1 MIRKSLWRRRREAC
15 RRRADRKRKVW
26 HAERTGKRRRAAEKG
41 KSRKGTGN
49 RMEEPIR
56 ILHVLGGLSLGGA
69 ESRIMDLYRH
79 VDRQKMQFDFLVHAQ
94 GREHFDEEVEA
105 MGGRIYRVPR
115 FKVYNWFS
123 YKKALQ
129 RFFAAHHAFRAVHGH
144 MTSTAAIYLPIAK
157 KAGIPIVMGH
167 ARSAG
172 VAGGIKGILTK
183 WMRRPLKRRADYCL
197 ACSKEAGEAVY
208 GKKWVDKGKVE
219 VIPNAI
225 DAEKYRYDE
234 DVRNEM
240 RRKLD
245 LSDRLVIGHV
255 GSFREAKN
263 HVFLVRVFA
272 EIYKKRKDAVL
283 LLIGD
288 GVLRETVEK
297 QVLEAGLKEAVR
309 FLGNQAKVSP
319 YYQAMDYLVF
329 PSLYEGLPGTVIEA
343 QAAGLRCLVSDAVT
357 KEAKITELAEFYSLR
372 RTASEWA
379 ARILESC
386 AYERKGRLSEVRRA
400 GFDINAQAARY
411 DALYRRNVLLMVP
424 MLHQGGFERICVQ
437 TAKLLAGQYNVR
449 IAIFSSE
456 DMFYDV
462 GDIPLI
468 DLKLGSRPSLPG
480 KLVNILRRI
489 RAVKKVKKEQNIHV
503 TYSFG
508 PTANLINVLAKARD
522 KVWIGIRGYGALE
535 AKREMKLTCRRADK
549 VICCAEEMAADVK
562 RLYAPKEAV
571 CLYNPC
577 DTEKLEAFAK
587 EEPCAVHHA
596 FLAEKQPLLA
606 SMSRVDDVKGF
617 WHQIKA
623 FALIKKKLPQAG
635 LMLIGDGDFSEYEKL
650 AEELG
655 VRDSV
660 LFTGVQKNPFSYLK
674 KASLYLMTSETEG
687 FPNAM
692 VEAMAVGV
700 PALSVN
706 CKTGPAEIL
715 TDDYRK
721 AGEQEKVYEGAYGCL
736 LPVMNPQKNLHAEE
750 IEPEEEVLAE
760 EAVRILQNPDKQ
772 KQMADAAR
780 QRSKSFSV
788 KAYEEMLCTWLEKA
802 GEFD

>member
-1 MIRKSLWRRRREAC
+1 MGAYAGDGK
-15 RRRADRKRKVW
+15 AD
-26 HAERTGKRRRAAEKG
+26 TGKAKIG
-41 KSRKGTGN
+41 KGTGD

-69 ESRIMDLYRH
+69 ESRIMDLYRST
-79 VDRQKMQFDFLVHAQ
+79 DRQKMQFDFLVHSSK
-94 GREHFDEEVEA
+94 REHFDDEIEA
-105 MGGRIYRVPR
+105 LGGRIYRVPR
-115 FKVYNWFS
+115 FKVYNLFS
-123 YKKALQ
+123 YKRELKH
-129 RFFAAHHAFRAVHGH
+129 FFAQHHEFRAVHGH

-157 KAGIPIVMGH
+157 KAGVPIAIGH

-172 VAGGIKGILTK
+172 VAGGLKGLLTK
-183 WMRRPLKRRADYCL
+183 WLRRSLKYRADYCL

-208 GKKWVDKGKVE
+208 GKKWVDKGRVE

-225 DAEKYRYDE
+225 DAAKYAYDGSVREKLRQS
-234 DVRNEM
+234 
-240 RRKLD
+240 LG
-245 LSDRLVIGHV
+245 LSDKLVIGHV

-263 HVFLVRVFA
+263 HVFLIRIFE
-272 EIYKKRKDAVL
+272 EIYRKRDDAVL

-288 GVLRETVEK
+288 GALRETIEK
-297 QVLEAGLKEAVR
+297 QVSAAGLTQAVR
-309 FLGNQAKVSP
+309 FLGNQAEVSP

-343 QAAGLRCLVSDAVT
+343 QAAGLRILVSDAVT
-357 KEAKITELAEFYSLR
+357 REAGVTELAEFFSLH

-379 ARILESC
+379 AHVLANC
-386 AYERKGRLSEVRRA
+386 GYERESRLPDIQKA
-400 GFDINAQAARY
+400 GFDISAQTARY
-411 DALYRRNVLLMVP
+411 EELYRKNVLLMVP

-437 TAKLLAGQYNVR
+437 TAKLLADTYNVS

-468 DLKLGSRPSLPG
+468 DLKLGSRPSLIG
-480 KLVNILRRI
+480 KLLNIVRRI
-489 RAVKKVKKEQNIHV
+489 RAVKRVKREKNIHV

-508 PTANLINVLAKARD
+508 PTANLINALTKVQD

-535 AKREMKLTCRRADK
+535 AKREMRLTCGRADK
-549 VICCAEEMAADVK
+549 VICCAKEMADDVE
-562 RLYAPKEAV
+562 RLYAPKSVE

-577 DTEKLEAFAK
+577 DTEKLVALAGEQTALA
-587 EEPCAVHHA
+587 HQD
-596 FLAEKQPLLA
+596 FLTEKSSLLA

-617 WHQIKA
+617 WHQLKA
-623 FALIKKKLPQAG
+623 FALIKREIPEAG

-650 AEELG
+650 AEELS

-660 LFTGVQKNPFSYLK
+660 LFTGVQKNPFCYLK
-674 KASLYLMTSETEG
+674 QASLYLMTSETEG

-700 PALSVN
+700 PVLSVN

-715 TDDYRK
+715 TKDYRQV
-721 AGEQEKVYEGAYGCL
+721 AQDAVYQGEYGML
-736 LPVMNPQKNLHAEE
+736 LPVMNPKKNLNAEE
-750 IEPEEEVLAE
+750 IEPEEEILAR
-760 EAVRILQNPDKQ
+760 EAVKIIQNPDRIKE
-772 KQMADAAR
+772 MREAAR
-780 QRSKSFSV
+780 QRSKEFSV
-788 KAYEEMLCTWLEKA
+788 KKYEEKLYTWIEKA
-802 GEFD
+802 GKFD

>member
-1 MIRKSLWRRRREAC
+1 MGS
-15 RRRADRKRKVW
+15 
-26 HAERTGKRRRAAEKG
+26 
-41 KSRKGTGN
+41 

-69 ESRIMDLYRH
+69 ESRIMDLYRST
-79 VDRQKMQFDFLVHAQ
+79 DRQKMQFDFLVHSSEK
-94 GREHFDEEVEA
+94 EHFDEEIETL
-105 MGGRIYRVPR
+105 GGRIYRVPR

-123 YKKALQ
+123 YKRALK
-129 RFFAAHHAFRAVHGH
+129 RFFAQHHEFRAVHGH

-157 KAGIPIVMGH
+157 KAGVPIVIGH

-172 VAGGIKGILTK
+172 VAGGLKGLLTK
-183 WMRRPLKRRADYCL
+183 CLRRPLKHRADYCL

-208 GKKWVDKGKVE
+208 GKKWVDAGRVE
-219 VIPNAI
+219 VVPNAI
-225 DAEKYRYDE
+225 DAAQYAYDE
-234 DVRNEM
+234 NVRNEM
-240 RRKLD
+240 RKELG
-245 LSDRLVIGHV
+245 LSNKLVIGHV

-263 HVFLVRVFA
+263 HTFLIQIFA

-283 LLIGD
+283 LLLGD
-288 GVLRETVEK
+288 GALRETIEK
-297 QVLEAGLKEAVR
+297 QVSEAGLAQAVR

-343 QAAGLRCLVSDAVT
+343 QAAGLRILVSDAVT
-357 KEAKITELAEFYSLR
+357 KEAGVTELAEFFSLHKA
-372 RTASEWA
+372 ASEWA
-379 ARILESC
+379 AHVVENC
-386 AYERKGRLSEVRRA
+386 EYERKSRLSDIQKA
-400 GFDINAQAARY
+400 GFDISAQAARY
-411 DALYRRNVLLMVP
+411 EEIYRKNVLLMVP

-437 TAKLLAGQYNVR
+437 TAKLLADKYNVS

-462 GDIPLI
+462 GEIPLV
-468 DLKLGSRPSLPG
+468 DLNLGSRPSLVG
-480 KLVNILRRI
+480 KLFNILRRI
-489 RAVKKVKKEQNIHV
+489 KAVKKVKKEKNIYV

-508 PTANLINVLAKARD
+508 PTANLINALTKVRD

-549 VICCAEEMAADVK
+549 VICCAKEMADDVEK
-562 RLYAPKEAV
+562 LYGPKSVE

-577 DTEKLEAFAK
+577 DTKRLEALA
-587 EEPCAVHHA
+587 EEQPDAVHCT
-596 FLAEKQPLLA
+596 FISEKQPLLA

-623 FALIKKKLPQAG
+623 FALIKKEIPEAG
-635 LMLIGDGDFSEYEKL
+635 LMIIGDGDFYEYKKL
-650 AEELG
+650 AEELQ

-660 LFTGVQKNPFSYLK
+660 LFTGVQKNPFCYLK
-674 KASLYLMTSETEG
+674 RASLYLMTSETEG

-715 TDDYRK
+715 MDDYRQ
-721 AGEQEKVYEGAYGCL
+721 AAAQDAVYEGEYGML
-736 LPVMNPQKNLHAEE
+736 LPVMNPKKNLNAGEIETEEE
-750 IEPEEEVLAE
+750 ILAQ
-760 EAVRILQNPDKQ
+760 EAVKILQNPDKI
-772 KQMADAAR
+772 KEMRAAAR
-780 QRSKSFSV
+780 QRSRNFSV
-788 KAYEEMLCTWLEKA
+788 KAYEEKLCTWIEAA
-802 GEFD
+802 GKFD